1 MNEPVE
7 RTVIYTVKDP
17 YFNDFDVI
25 FSHNAWWA
33 ERSKVEALIQAFK
46 IDATIAEAC
55 TYAGISVAQW
65 KYFIEWHPDFSAIVE
80 VCRQLPVLKARQAV
94 IKDLDNPD
102 MALKYLERKRKDEFS
117 TKQEIGIYQNDQI
130 EKQLNDAQRTIEQA
144 SAIAAELI
152 QGEQPAALVES
163 NPTADRTIDST
174 PRV

>member
-1 MNEPVE
+1 MTVTVE
-7 RTVIYTVKDP
+7 NPTKLDDNTVQKLEQSFSLDCTV
-17 YFNDFDVI
+17 
-25 FSHNAWWA
+25 
-33 ERSKVEALIQAFK
+33 E
-46 IDATIAEAC
+46 EAC
-55 TYAGISVAQW
+55 FYANISRQTYYNWINSFPEW
-65 KYFIEWHPDFSAIVE
+65 KERFDTL
-80 VCRQLPVLKARQAV
+80 RQKPILLARKTAV
-94 IKDLDNPD
+94 DKIGDSYSNAMD
-102 MALKYLERKRKDEFS
+102 YLSRKRKDEFS